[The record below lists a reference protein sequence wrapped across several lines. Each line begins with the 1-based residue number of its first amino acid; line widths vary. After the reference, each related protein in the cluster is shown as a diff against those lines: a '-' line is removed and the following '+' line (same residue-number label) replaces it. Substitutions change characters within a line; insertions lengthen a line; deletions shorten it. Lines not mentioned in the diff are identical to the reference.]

1 MWRHTCHFQFILV
14 IYNPFQFRIQV
25 KCFGPLWQR
34 SLQIIAS
41 LSLQKRFNCSLW
53 RSKMVLALLRKSPE
67 VRLVSFYQFSNHIH
81 LRLSGN
87 VVPCNSTRTRGVSN
101 ALIDKRKRWA
111 RGSCGILLDAKG
123 IGLAFFC
130 ETGGRNSHNSSRF
143 FRCHWKFRS
152 LHYGCEF
159 INMKI
164 SFHWQNECRA
174 KRFIRK
180 ALHQTDLSFSAVS
193 SYSNVIKKVTDLKRK
208 IFFKR
213 WKPCWR

>member
-67 VRLVSFYQFSNHIH
+67 VRLVSFYQFSNHTH

-87 VVPCNSTRTRGVSN
+87 VVPCNSTRIRGLSN

-111 RGSCGILLDAKG
+111 QGSCGILLDAKG
-123 IGLAFFC
+123 IGLAFFLW
-130 ETGGRNSHNSSRF
+130 NWWKKQPQQQQIFSSP
-143 FRCHWKFRS
+143 
-152 LHYGCEF
+152 L
-159 INMKI
+159 KI
-164 SFHWQNECRA
+164 S
-174 KRFIRK
+174 
-180 ALHQTDLSFSAVS
+180 
-193 SYSNVIKKVTDLKRK
+193 
-208 IFFKR
+208 
-213 WKPCWR
+213 